1 MNRRF
6 LFSRTAALALLCVV
20 LASGTPA
27 WAKDD
32 PVYTG
37 LFSKLAV
44 GGHDP
49 VAYFSEGKPVKGD
62 AKFELEHMG
71 AKWRFATA
79 ANRDAFKAAP
89 ERFAPQYGGYCAWA
103 VGQGK
108 TASGDPQF
116 WKIVDNKLYL
126 NFNADVQKTW
136 EQDIPGHIQRANTQ
150 WPSVLGK

>member
-1 MNRRF
+1 MNRRI
-6 LFSRTAALALLCVV
+6 LFRQTAALTLIGIAG
-20 LASGTPA
+20 ASGTSA

-49 VAYFSEGKPVKGD
+49 VAYFSEGKPVMGD
-62 AKFELEHMG
+62 ARFEFEHMG
-71 AKWRFATA
+71 AKWLFATA

-89 ERFAPQYGGYCAWA
+89 GRYAPQYGGYCAWA
-103 VGQGK
+103 IGQGK

-126 NFNADVQKTW
+126 NFSADVQKTW
-136 EQDIPGHIQRANTQ
+136 EKDIPGHIQRANAN
-150 WPSVLGK
+150 WPAVLGK

>member
-1 MNRRF
+1 MNRRS
-6 LFSRTAALALLCVV
+6 LFHRFAALAVV
-20 LASGTPA
+20 ASAFAGAPV
-27 WAKDD
+27 WAKDA

-49 VAYFSEGKPVKGD
+49 VAYFSEGKPVMGD
-62 AKFELEHMG
+62 ARFEFEHMG
-71 AKWRFATA
+71 AKWLFATA

-89 ERFAPQYGGYCAWA
+89 GRYAPQYGGYCAWA

-126 NFNADVQKTW
+126 NFSADVQKTW
-136 EQDIPGHIQRANTQ
+136 EKDIPGHIQRANAN

>member
-1 MNRRF
+1 MNRRI
-6 LFSRTAALALLCVV
+6 LFRQTAALTMIGIAG
-20 LASGTPA
+20 ASGAPA

-37 LFSKLAV
+37 LFSKLAL

-49 VAYFSEGKPVKGD
+49 VAYFNEGKPVKGD
-62 AKFELEHMG
+62 ARFELEHMG
-71 AKWRFATA
+71 AKWLFATA

-89 ERFAPQYGGYCAWA
+89 ERYAPQYGGYCAWA
-103 VGQGK
+103 ISQGK

-126 NFNADVQKTW
+126 NFSADVQKTW
-136 EQDIPGHIQRANTQ
+136 EKDIPGYIQRANTR